1 VTDAPAPAP
10 LQPLALLRTLLEHG
24 VEFVVIGGFSLAAHG
39 IVRGTKDV
47 DVVPAPERANLQR
60 LARALNE
67 VQARIDLGDLDPDE
81 LGVDLDADGLGL
93 GGNWVLLTSL
103 GRLDI
108 MQDVPGMGGYERLRP
123 GAVLWPVPGVE
134 APVPFAGRD
143 DLIAMKRAA
152 GRPQDLLDIADL
164 ERARAQEE
172 ES

>member
-1 VTDAPAPAP
+1 M
-10 LQPLALLRTLLEHG
+10 
-24 VEFVVIGGFSLAAHG
+24 
-39 IVRGTKDV
+39 
-47 DVVPAPERANLQR
+47 
-60 LARALNE
+60 ARALNE

-81 LGVDLDADGLGL
+81 LGVDLDADGLAL
-93 GGNWVLLTSL
+93 GGNWVLLTSF
-103 GRLDI
+103 GRLDV
-108 MQDVPGMGGYERLRP
+108 MQDVPGVGGYERLRS

-172 ES
+172 RG

>member
-1 VTDAPAPAP
+1 MTDGPPP
-10 LQPLALLRTLLEHG
+10 VVLQPLALLGTLLEHD
-24 VEFVVIGGFSLAAHG
+24 VEFIVIGGFSLAAHG

-47 DVVPAPERANLQR
+47 DVVPAPERTNLER
-60 LARALNE
+60 LARALSE
-67 VQARIDLGDLDPDE
+67 VEARIDLGDLDADE
-81 LGVDLDADGLGL
+81 LGVDLDADGLAL

-108 MQDVPGMGGYERLRP
+108 MQDVPGMGGYERLRS
-123 GAVLWPVPGVE
+123 GAVLWPIPGLE

-164 ERARAQEE
+164 ERARMREE
-172 ES
+172 GS